1 MATTDLGKW
10 MITNGGNY
18 NPESTYEQLTMVMYD
33 NSTYITLKTVTGVTP
48 SNDGVN
54 YILMAQGFDAT
65 ALSAVTATDTSGL
78 LGDSGETVSAQSL
91 VDCLADAVATKLL
104 KKTDIAT
111 VQSGSTTTVPA
122 SALLK
127 TTDDK
132 IGATSDL
139 PGDAK
144 NVVDAIVSLNS
155 DLNNRNDVTDL
166 LAEADVGI
174 NSKRIV
180 NCGANTLNTPF
191 KAGLTN
197 AAQGTAYINM
207 ANENYGTVIYVA
219 NSGYEIFLRKKGSG
233 VWDTNWAKL
242 TTNADLDTSAMQ
254 LFDYSYKE
262 FDFNNPNYLAGVY
275 RLGSESRLSNAPNI
289 DIAFSPILVIR
300 ENATDTLAMV
310 GFPYSIEG
318 TIVFRQANKARWS
331 NAPWFKLEGVTI

>member
-127 TTDDK
+127 ATDDK
-132 IGATSDL
+132 IGDTSSL
-139 PGDAK
+139 PGDAG
-144 NVVDAIVSLNS
+144 NVVSAINQLNS
-155 DLNNRNDVTDL
+155 ELENKMPATAKYFGRSVSFDGYSSL
-166 LAEADVGI
+166 LAWAKDNQFAFNVFVSKQFDDLPISYGFVWAVGTGI
-174 NSKRIV
+174 YNTGIKVYCSPNSS
-180 NCGANTLNTPF
+180 NTLYVRTAESGDSWATEWETITP
-191 KAGLTN
+191 
-197 AAQGTAYINM
+197 
-207 ANENYGTVIYVA
+207 
-219 NSGYEIFLRKKGSG
+219 S
-233 VWDTNWAKL
+233 
-242 TTNADLDTSAMQ
+242 
-254 LFDYSYKE
+254 
-262 FDFNNPNYLAGVY
+262 
-275 RLGSESRLSNAPNI
+275 
-289 DIAFSPILVIR
+289 
-300 ENATDTLAMV
+300 
-310 GFPYSIEG
+310 
-318 TIVFRQANKARWS
+318 
-331 NAPWFKLEGVTI
+331 

>member
-18 NPESTYEQLTMVMYD
+18 DPEATYEQLTMVMYD

-78 LGDSGETVSAQSL
+78 LGDSGKTVSAQSL
-91 VDCLADAVATKLL
+91 VDYLADAVATKLL

-132 IGATSDL
+132 IGDTSDL
-139 PGDAK
+139 PGDAG

-155 DLNNRNDVTDL
+155 DLQGKV
-166 LAEADVGI
+166 
-174 NSKRIV
+174 SKT
-180 NCGANTLNTPF
+180 GDTMSNTL
-191 KAGLTN
+191 KVEKIAGYAAGDWEMAHFLATSQNDQNENSRAGYGFNNSGVN
-197 AAQGTAYINM
+197 AALL
-207 ANENYGTVIYVA
+207 
-219 NSGYEIFLRKKGSG
+219 F
-233 VWDTNWAKL
+233 
-242 TTNADLDTSAMQ
+242 LDTS
-254 LFDYSYKE
+254 
-262 FDFNNPNYLAGVY
+262 
-275 RLGSESRLSNAPNI
+275 SNVFKVRFHDGTI
-289 DIAFSPILVIR
+289 KTIAFTEDLQS
-300 ENATDTLAMV
+300 
-310 GFPYSIEG
+310 
-318 TIVFRQANKARWS
+318 
-331 NAPWFKLEGVTI
+331 